1 MAQPQ
6 PIIADR
12 AEFVDAL
19 HLLRRGH
26 LLVQCGEGTGS
37 CVLGGATVYHSMPT
51 LLAYGL
57 LDPVHERP
65 LAPHVRCYK
74 LSPRGRHFADRA
86 WTEWKR
92 KPLLQRVAVRLMG

>member
-1 MAQPQ
+1 MHQPQ

-26 LLVQCGEGTGS
+26 LLVQSGEGTGS
-37 CVLGGATVYHSMPT
+37 CVLGGAVVYHSVPT

-57 LDPVHERP
+57 LDPVQERELP
-65 LAPHVRCYK
+65 AQTRCYK

-92 KPLLQRVAVRLMG
+92 KPLLQRMAVRLMG